1 MTDLYLYNS
10 LTRQKEKFVPYDKN
24 RVTLYACGPTVY
36 NYIHVGNAR
45 MISVFDTV
53 FRLLRHIYGAD
64 NVVYAR
70 NITDV
75 DDKIIQAAK
84 DENVSIDT
92 ITQKYTKG
100 LLEDI
105 TAINTLEP
113 TFQPLATAYIPHMIA
128 MIKKLIEQNHAY
140 EAENHVLFHVPS
152 YADYG
157 RLSGRNRD
165 EQIAGARVE
174 VAPYKKDPA
183 DFVLWKPSVGDQP
196 GWDSPWGFGRPGW
209 HIECSAMSTELLGN
223 TFDIHGGGLDLT
235 FPHHEN
241 EIAQSCCADHTS
253 GFARVWMHNGFL
265 QTNNE
270 KMSKSLGNFNFL
282 RDVLQK
288 YDGEVVRYVLM
299 SAQYRQPLEF
309 NFDLLDEA
317 KKVLDRFYRA
327 IEKNDVEPSQPTE
340 AFMAA
345 LCDDLNTPMAFA
357 ELHRLVGEINKSE
370 GSTHSLVAQL
380 KACAQLIGLL
390 YMKPTAW
397 FQGSNNASDN
407 DAIQSLIDQRI
418 VARHAKDFAKADAL
432 RAELTALGIILDDN
446 AEGTTWRRG

>member
-1 MTDLYLYNS
+1 
-10 LTRQKEKFVPYDKN
+10 
-24 RVTLYACGPTVY
+24 
-36 NYIHVGNAR
+36 
-45 MISVFDTV
+45 
-53 FRLLRHIYGAD
+53 
-64 NVVYAR
+64 
-70 NITDV
+70 
-75 DDKIIQAAK
+75 
-84 DENVSIDT
+84 
-92 ITQKYTKG
+92 
-100 LLEDI
+100 
-105 TAINTLEP
+105 
-113 TFQPLATAYIPHMIA
+113 
-128 MIKKLIEQNHAY
+128 
-140 EAENHVLFHVPS
+140 
-152 YADYG
+152 
-157 RLSGRNRD
+157 
-165 EQIAGARVE
+165 
-174 VAPYKKDPA
+174 
-183 DFVLWKPSVGDQP
+183 
-196 GWDSPWGFGRPGW
+196 
-209 HIECSAMSTELLGN
+209 MSTELLGN